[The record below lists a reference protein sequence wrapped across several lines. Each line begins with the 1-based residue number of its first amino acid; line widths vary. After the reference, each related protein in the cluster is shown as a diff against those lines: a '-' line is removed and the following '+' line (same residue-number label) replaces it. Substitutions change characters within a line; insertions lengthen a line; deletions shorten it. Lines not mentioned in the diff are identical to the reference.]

1 MKRSESERRQRPFYT
16 VLRNGHRPPVLF
28 LGFSIKSAS
37 WLPFVPVFPE
47 GPPAPAHAHSLAEDW
62 RTLQV
67 GCRAAGRQAGM
78 RADAACKGEGRLLL
92 GGRWRWQGQCCT
104 PLLAPQLVGR
114 SVGRSATIG
123 EGASKR
129 AATLPHTFLAGG
141 GVTFCTP
148 LPPSSYRCNS
158 SEFEEEEQRDG
169 NRIGWAVKEGPRSH
183 FGLEG

>member
-1 MKRSESERRQRPFYT
+1 M
-16 VLRNGHRPPVLF
+16 LF

-92 GGRWRWQGQCCT
+92 GGRWRWQGAMLHT
-104 PLLAPQLVGR
+104 VARSSVGR
-114 SVGRSATIG
+114 SVGRLQSAKGRARERQRCLIPSLPVAVLPSVLRSLPPPT
-123 EGASKR
+123 
-129 AATLPHTFLAGG
+129 AATVLSSKWRSRETETELDGPSRKVR
-141 GVTFCTP
+141 GVISG
-148 LPPSSYRCNS
+148 L
-158 SEFEEEEQRDG
+158 RD
-169 NRIGWAVKEGPRSH
+169 E
-183 FGLEG
+183 

>member
-1 MKRSESERRQRPFYT
+1 M
-16 VLRNGHRPPVLF
+16 LF
-28 LGFSIKSAS
+28 LGFSIKSAA
-37 WLPFVPVFPE
+37 WLPFVAVFPE

-92 GGRWRWQGQCCT
+92 GGRWRWQGAMLHT
-104 PLLAPQLVGR
+104 VARSSVGR

-141 GVTFCTP
+141 GVTLCTP

-158 SEFEEEEQRDG
+158 SEFEVEEQRDG

-183 FGLEG
+183 FGLKG

>member
-67 GCRAAGRQAGM
+67 GCRAAGRQAGRHESRRGM
-78 RADAACKGEGRLLL
+78 QRRRPASLGREVAVARGNAAHRCSLLS
-92 GGRWRWQGQCCT
+92 WS
-104 PLLAPQLVGR
+104 VGR
-114 SVGRSATIG
+114 SVGYNRRRGEQESGNAASYLPCRWRCYPLYSAP
-123 EGASKR
+123 SLL
-129 AATLPHTFLAGG
+129 LPLQQF
-141 GVTFCTP
+141 
-148 LPPSSYRCNS
+148 
-158 SEFEEEEQRDG
+158 
-169 NRIGWAVKEGPRSH
+169 
-183 FGLEG
+183 

>member
-1 MKRSESERRQRPFYT
+1 MLHTVARSS
-16 VLRNGHRPPVLF
+16 
-28 LGFSIKSAS
+28 
-37 WLPFVPVFPE
+37 
-47 GPPAPAHAHSLAEDW
+47 
-62 RTLQV
+62 
-67 GCRAAGRQAGM
+67 
-78 RADAACKGEGRLLL
+78 
-92 GGRWRWQGQCCT
+92 
-104 PLLAPQLVGR
+104 VGR

-141 GVTFCTP
+141 GVTLCTP